1 MKIAICM
8 ICKNVGKY
16 LHCVFENSKKLM
28 KYNIILIIEY
38 DNCND
43 NTYEIIK
50 KCITDL
56 KIEHKI
62 INLKGNNSIYRTERI
77 SNARN
82 ACLEYLDTLED
93 IDYHIVL
100 DPDDINSKPW
110 NINLIDS
117 VLNSEKKWDAISF
130 NGDNSKDTDG
140 NYFDKWALLI
150 DDFKWHCWG
159 YGDFSPLIVNEME
172 KYIFEKF
179 EKNEIIECHSA
190 FNGFAIYNTKVF
202 KGLRYCGR
210 ISKIDSN
217 FFKRKNISKSIE
229 FLKKR
234 PFLLEIKNKYSRSPE
249 VHFPLNSDK
258 NQCYIFKEE
267 NNIQKILPDEICEH
281 IYYHLCAKLRGA
293 SILISKNNICIN

>member
-8 ICKNVGKY
+8 VCKNVGKY
-16 LHCVFENSKKLM
+16 IHYVFENIKKLM

-38 DNCND
+38 DNCTD

-50 KCITDL
+50 KCITEL

-62 INLKGNNSIYRTERI
+62 INLRGNNSIYRTERI

-110 NINLIDS
+110 NINLIHS

-159 YGDFSPLIVNEME
+159 YGDFSPIIVKEME
-172 KYIFEKF
+172 KYIYEKF
-179 EKNEIIECHSA
+179 EKNEIVECHSA

-210 ISKIDSN
+210 ISKIDSK
-217 FFKRKNISKSIE
+217 FFPKKFISKSIE

-249 VHFPLNSDK
+249 VHFPLNSVK

-293 SILISKNNICIN
+293 SILISKNNICLN

>member
-8 ICKNVGKY
+8 VCKNVGKY
-16 LHCVFENSKKLM
+16 LHCVFENIKKLM

-50 KCITDL
+50 KCITEL

-62 INLKGNNSIYRTERI
+62 INLRGNNSIYRTERI

-110 NINLIDS
+110 NINLIHS
-117 VLNSEKKWDAISF
+117 VLDSEKKWDAISF
-130 NGDNSKDTDG
+130 NGDNSKVKSG

-159 YGDFSPLIVNEME
+159 YGDFSPMITREME
-172 KYIFEKF
+172 KYIYEKF
-179 EKNEIIECHSA
+179 EKNEIVECHSA

-217 FFKRKNISKSIE
+217 FFKKKFISKSVE
-229 FLKKR
+229 FLKQR
-234 PFLLEIKNKYSRSPE
+234 PFFLEIKNKYSKSPE
-249 VHFPLNSDK
+249 VHFPLNSVK

-293 SILISKNNICIN
+293 SIIISKNNICIN

>member
-8 ICKNVGKY
+8 VCKNVEKY
-16 LHCVFENSKKLM
+16 IDCVFENIKKLM
-28 KYNIILIIEY
+28 NYDITLIIEY
-38 DNCND
+38 DNCTD
-43 NTYEIIK
+43 KTYEIIK
-50 KCITDL
+50 KHITEL
-56 KIEHKI
+56 KIKHKL

-93 IDYHIVL
+93 IEYHIML
-100 DPDDINSKPW
+100 DPDDVNSKPW
-110 NINLIDS
+110 DINIIEN

-130 NGDNSKDTDG
+130 NGDNSKDTCG
-140 NYFDKWALLI
+140 NYYDKWALLI

-159 YGDFSPLIVNEME
+159 YGDFSPIVVKEME

-179 EKNEIIECHSA
+179 EKEEIVECHSA
-190 FNGFAIYNTKVF
+190 FNGFAIYNTKIF

-210 ISKIDSN
+210 ISSIDPK
-217 FFKRKNISKSIE
+217 FFKNDISKSIK

-234 PFLLEIKNKYSRSPE
+234 PCFLEIKNKYSQSPE

-258 NQCYIFKEE
+258 NQCYIFKES
-267 NNIQKILPDEICEH
+267 NNTQKILQDEICEH
-281 IYYHLCAKLRGA
+281 IYYHLCAKLKGA
-293 SILISKNNICIN
+293 SVSISKKNICIN

>member
-8 ICKNVGKY
+8 VCKNVGKY
-16 LHCVFENSKKLM
+16 LQCIFENIKKLM

-38 DNCND
+38 DNCTD

-50 KCITDL
+50 KYITEL

-62 INLKGNNSIYRTERI
+62 INLVGNNSICRTERI

-82 ACLEYLDTLED
+82 ACLDYLDTLED
-93 IDYHIVL
+93 IEYHIVL

-110 NINLIDS
+110 NINLIQN
-117 VLNSEKKWDAISF
+117 VLDSEKKWGAISF
-130 NGDNSKDTDG
+130 NGDNSKDTEG
-140 NYFDKWALLI
+140 NYYDKWALLV

-159 YGDFSPLIVNEME
+159 YGDLSPIIIKEME

-179 EKNEIIECHSA
+179 EQNEIIQCHSA

-210 ISKIDSN
+210 ISKIDSK
-217 FFKRKNISKSIE
+217 FFKNDIYKSIE

-234 PFLLEIKNKYSRSPE
+234 PYFLEIKNKYSISPE

-258 NQCYIFKEE
+258 NQCYIFKES
-267 NNIQKILPDEICEH
+267 NNVQKILPDEICEH
-281 IYYHLCAKLRGA
+281 IYYHLCAKLKGV
-293 SILISKNNICIN
+293 SIVISKKNICLI

>member
-8 ICKNVGKY
+8 VCKNVGKY
-16 LHCVFENSKKLM
+16 LRCVFENIKKLM

-50 KCITDL
+50 KYIIEL

-62 INLKGNNSIYRTERI
+62 INLRGNNSIYRTERI

-110 NINLIDS
+110 NINLIYS
-117 VLNSEKKWDAISF
+117 VLDSEKKWDAVSF

-159 YGDFSPLIVNEME
+159 YGDFSPLIAKEME

-179 EKNEIIECHSA
+179 EKNEIVECHSA

-217 FFKRKNISKSIE
+217 FFKKKIISKSIE

-234 PFLLEIKNKYSRSPE
+234 PFLLEIKHKYSKVPE

-258 NQCYIFKEE
+258 NQCYMFKEE

-281 IYYHLCAKLRGA
+281 IYYHLCAKSRGA

>member
-8 ICKNVGKY
+8 VCKNVGKY
-16 LHCVFENSKKLM
+16 LHCVFENIKKLM

-38 DNCND
+38 DNCTD

-50 KCITDL
+50 KYITEL

-159 YGDFSPLIVNEME
+159 YGDFSPLIVKEME

-179 EKNEIIECHSA
+179 EKNEIVECHSA
-190 FNGFAIYNTKVF
+190 FNGFAIYNTEVF

-210 ISKIDSN
+210 ISKIDSK
-217 FFKRKNISKSIE
+217 FFKKKIIFKSIE

-234 PFLLEIKNKYSRSPE
+234 PFLLEIKNKYSKVPE